1 MKGSILTHLLYN
13 TSVTVYRSPGCTAQ
27 HSHCIFLAGESSVT
41 ANESLL
47 ECIAALLEPSIAKE
61 NLPSFLIVSPAVK
74 DWDAAYSP
82 WPASIGDR
90 HFDGQASDY
99 FYQLQTEVLPQL
111 KKMYSLSDHC
121 LLSFAGYSLAGL
133 AALYA
138 MLHTT
143 TFRCCASIS
152 GSLWYPGWTEY
163 LEQHIKNIGSQSLV
177 YLSLGK
183 AEVKTRSALMQSNK
197 VRTEYTEFLLAEHL
211 SGSAVFFE
219 WNNGNHFYE
228 IPQRITKALLWI
240 LNTKN

>member
-13 TSVTVYRSPGCTAQ
+13 TSVTVYRSPGYTAQ

-47 ECIAALLEPSIAKE
+47 ERIAALLEPSIAKE

-111 KKMYSLSDHC
+111 KKLYSLPDHC

-133 AALYA
+133 TALYA

-152 GSLWYPGWTEY
+152 GSLWYPGWTDY
-163 LEQHIKNIGSQSLV
+163 LENHICTIDSESHV

-197 VRTEYTEFLLAEHL
+197 TCSEYTESLLKNRLGESSVL
-211 SGSAVFFE
+211 FE
-219 WNNGNHFYE
+219 WNNGNHFFE
-228 IPQRITKALLWI
+228 IPQRITKALIWL
-240 LNTKN
+240 LNSTK